1 MGYRYQEEFNI
12 DDELYFTLETQI
24 HDQRDK
30 FNECGVDIDVPIL
43 LNPEE
48 FTSKQL
54 FDIGNFMV
62 NYADVIKRRF
72 LEIHKPL

>member
-12 DDELYFTLETQI
+12 NDELYFTLEIEI

-30 FNECGVDIDVPIL
+30 YNECGVDVDTPIL
-43 LNPEE
+43 VDPEK
-48 FTSKQL
+48 FTPKQL
-54 FDIGNFMV
+54 FDIGKFMV
-62 NYADVIKRRF
+62 NYSDVIEKKF